1 MARLNAPPQSDA
13 VSMIVIYGRILREM
27 VSTDATFVYLF
38 TYIKT
43 NTVPLGRCGLE
54 AVRILTGWYPV
65 MQRLYIY
72 LLTYIKT
79 NTVPH
84 TRCGLGKIKSVHKC
98 GVSNGT
104 VN

>member
-1 MARLNAPPQSDA
+1 MMARLNAPLRADG
-13 VSMIVIYGRILREM
+13 VSMVVIYGRM
-27 VSTDATFVYLF
+27 
-38 TYIKT
+38 
-43 NTVPLGRCGLE
+43 
-54 AVRILTGWYPV
+54 

-79 NTVPH
+79 NTVPLG
-84 TRCGLGKIKSVHKC
+84 RCGLGRIDSVHKC